1 MSVDVIVLGAGGH
14 ARVVIDALQRLG
26 ARIVGVVAD
35 EVSAS
40 WPHNLAPLL
49 GDEAWLARHP
59 RAGIALANGVGGLV
73 PMGNRASL
81 FLGLKRAG
89 FSFFTVVHP
98 RAIVAEAASI
108 GEGSFVAAGAIV
120 QAGARI
126 AANCVINTGAI
137 VDHDC
142 RLSDHAQIAP
152 GAVLAADVKVGAGA
166 YVGAGATVLQG
177 RTLGEACQVAAGAV
191 VVKDVAPRA
200 LVLGVPARERRA

>member
-35 EVSAS
+35 QVSAS
-40 WPHNLAPLL
+40 WPRDLAPLL
-49 GDEAWLARHP
+49 GDEAWLARHS
-59 RAGIALANGVGGLV
+59 RDGIALANGVGGLV

-81 FLGLKRAG
+81 FLGLKRHG
-89 FSFFTVVHP
+89 FSFLTVVHP
-98 RAIVAEAASI
+98 RAIVADAASI

-120 QAGARI
+120 QAGARV
-126 AANCVINTGAI
+126 AANCII

-142 RLSDHAQIAP
+142 RLADHAQIAP

-166 YVGAGATVLQG
+166 YVGAGATILQG